1 MSEAAAPSSLGRE
14 IMGWADDL
22 AAVTETPGSLT
33 RTFLTPQH
41 RKAADLVIGWMKAA
55 GMSARLDAIGN
66 VVGRYEGD
74 APNRPALLL
83 GSHLDTVRDAGRY
96 DGMLGVLTAIACVGA
111 LHREGTRLP
120 FAIEIFGFGDEEGVR
135 FQSTLIGSRAV
146 AGTFDPALL
155 AKADAQGITLA
166 DALRH
171 FGLDPARIPE
181 AARRRD
187 DALAYVEL
195 HIEQGPVLEAKGL
208 PLGVVTSIAGVG
220 RYTME
225 ITGQAGHAGTV
236 PMGLRRDALT
246 AAAEAVVAIERCCA
260 EHRGGVVGTVGQL
273 VVSPGATNVIP
284 GRVRFSLDIRAA
296 RDEDRREATDLV
308 IERLHG
314 ICDRRGLRLD
324 VTKTHENSATACA
337 PWLMEEIGA
346 AISAEGIAPL
356 HLLSGAGHDAMALA
370 DLCDVGMLF
379 VRCAGGISHN
389 PAEQITTEDADIGAR
404 ALLRFI
410 RHFTPR
416 TGQGQQTP

>member
-1 MSEAAAPSSLGRE
+1 MSDIAAPLSLGRE
-14 IMGWADDL
+14 IMGWADAL

-41 RKAADLVIGWMKAA
+41 RQAADLAIGWMEAA
-55 GMSARLDAIGN
+55 GMSARLDSIGN

-74 APNRPALLL
+74 ALGRPALLL

-155 AKADAQGITLA
+155 AKKDAQGTTLA
-166 DALRH
+166 DALRT

-195 HIEQGPVLEAKGL
+195 HIEQGPVLESKDLA
-208 PLGVVTSIAGVG
+208 LGVVTSIAGVG
-220 RYTME
+220 RFTMD

-260 EHRGGVVGTVGQL
+260 EHGGGVVGTVGQL
-273 VVSPGATNVIP
+273 TVSPGATNVIP
-284 GRVRFSLDIRAA
+284 GHVRFSLDIRAA
-296 RDEDRREATDLV
+296 RDEDRRSATELV
-308 IERLHG
+308 LERLHG

-324 VTKTHENSATACA
+324 VTQTHENGATACA
-337 PWLMEEIGA
+337 PWLMDQIGA
-346 AISAEGIAPL
+346 AIAGEGIAPFR
-356 HLLSGAGHDAMALA
+356 LLSGAGHDAMALA
-370 DLCDVGMLF
+370 DLVDVGMLF
-379 VRCAGGISHN
+379 VRCARGISHN
-389 PAEQITTEDADIGAR
+389 PAESITTADADIGAR
-404 ALLRFI
+404 AFLRFI
-410 RHFTPR
+410 RHFTPKP
-416 TGQGQQTP
+416 GQA